1 MAPANCGPVAAQRNR
16 VSAVT
21 CCLSDLCP
29 GPEVFAA
36 WAVSLATSLRS
47 FAAGIVPTQ
56 GAVSHRSQPP
66 AYSVWPII
74 QQASS
79 SRRPLSYAF
88 RALTGPILK
97 GSSGSIVL
105 KNPQNA
111 LAPNSRICAA
121 TLGINADYG
130 LKAPRKATEGE
141 GRLLAGSPSNFRRSL
156 CAVTGI
162 VIDRK
167 IRVFQ
172 HRVMGGSSST

>member
-1 MAPANCGPVAAQRNR
+1 MVNKNFPLVSTNASDRTPAALKIRECEDSR
-16 VSAVT
+16 
-21 CCLSDLCP
+21 
-29 GPEVFAA
+29 
-36 WAVSLATSLRS
+36 
-47 FAAGIVPTQ
+47 
-56 GAVSHRSQPP
+56 PP
-66 AYSVWPII
+66 AVDWERQKSAQLRGPY
-74 QQASS
+74 
-79 SRRPLSYAF
+79 
-88 RALTGPILK
+88 LTCNDRLT
-97 GSSGSIVL
+97 SIVL

-172 HRVMGGSSST
+172 HNLRRAAIPIAPAGRLQRVGLRPYGGVARESPVSAVFETIAIRLTTQQ

>member
-1 MAPANCGPVAAQRNR
+1 MSTAAIHNVRF
-16 VSAVT
+16 T
-21 CCLSDLCP
+21 
-29 GPEVFAA
+29 
-36 WAVSLATSLRS
+36 
-47 FAAGIVPTQ
+47 
-56 GAVSHRSQPP
+56 
-66 AYSVWPII
+66 
-74 QQASS
+74 
-79 SRRPLSYAF
+79 
-88 RALTGPILK
+88 
-97 GSSGSIVL
+97 SIVL

-121 TLGINADYG
+121 TLGINADYA

-172 HRVMGGSSST
+172 HRVMGGSSSTQADTIGQDVEEETVQWTILLASISRWTRRDACLRSRPRRRCGSREQDGV

>member
-1 MAPANCGPVAAQRNR
+1 M
-16 VSAVT
+16 
-21 CCLSDLCP
+21 
-29 GPEVFAA
+29 
-36 WAVSLATSLRS
+36 
-47 FAAGIVPTQ
+47 
-56 GAVSHRSQPP
+56 
-66 AYSVWPII
+66 
-74 QQASS
+74 
-79 SRRPLSYAF
+79 
-88 RALTGPILK
+88 
-97 GSSGSIVL
+97 L

-172 HRVMGGSSST
+172 HNPSRPDVGGRFWQARFPHCFPSGPTKGSAFRLFRRLGGRCPRPWVAGGAGAHI